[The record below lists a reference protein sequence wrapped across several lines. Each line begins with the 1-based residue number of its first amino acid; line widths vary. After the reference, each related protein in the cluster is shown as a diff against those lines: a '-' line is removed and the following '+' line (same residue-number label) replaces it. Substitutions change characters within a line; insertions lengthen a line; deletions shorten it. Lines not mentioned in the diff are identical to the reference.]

1 MAEVAGAVRAPCGLC
16 WKARAASPWGQRVA
30 KRSGAAARGR
40 PVAESPHG
48 LPPGGFTARA
58 VKPFVFIII
67 IAITTTII
75 IVNCVTRISQRAA
88 PRPAPSPRGTAAPP
102 PPIATSPRLLR
113 GDASPFAAPLT
124 DREERRGCTWSE
136 LGVRGEPRHEAAP
149 PRAALLPRLRFPL
162 QLPGDPKDFNG
173 PNRKDLLIE
182 FSSRQLGEGAA
193 LRSEESPRPR
203 GGTTATARPQRGH
216 RARLPVRGAAVRAD
230 AVRAVHGMR
239 SFPSRGRTGPPG
251 GAHGGPIGDAGARG
265 AAPGSAIPAGPER
278 QRGCSP
284 PCRRPFAPRVTPRV
298 GHGSHRGPGIPRGGR
313 KAPSA
318 GSPRG
323 YPSGDVVGTMPRERG
338 APRSSRP
345 AAARG
350 LAAPL
355 FRALGDGHGRSLLG
369 DGAAAAPCQAPRRSG
384 PGLSDGQEGRG
395 GFQWRCR
402 RGEANPQPTA
412 AVSPVKKRLGVISRP
427 PLPAPANSVIFIL
440 SASPLSLLPRA
451 TSGAPLR
458 GSSGVTADG
467 WTPRPT

>member
-58 VKPFVFIII
+58 VKPFVFIIT

-88 PRPAPSPRGTAAPP
+88 PRPAPSPRGTAAPSPHRHVPTTSARRCFPFCRPADGPRGAARLHVVRAGGARGAPARSGASAGSP
-102 PPIATSPRLLR
+102 PPPPSFP
-113 GDASPFAAPLT
+113 PAAPRGPEGFQWPEQKGPFNRIQLPAA
-124 DREERRGCTWSE
+124 RGRRGPA
-136 LGVRGEPRHEAAP
+136 LGGVPAAARWHHGHGPTPAGPPSAAP
-149 PRAALLPRLRFPL
+149 
-162 QLPGDPKDFNG
+162 
-173 PNRKDLLIE
+173 
-182 FSSRQLGEGAA
+182 GAG
-193 LRSEESPRPR
+193 R
-203 GGTTATARPQRGH
+203 
-216 RARLPVRGAAVRAD
+216 AAVRAD